1 MAAANVGLMADADEV
16 EGCLFGY
23 GERTGN
29 FGLITVALNMYTNG
43 VSPDLDFSNMEEL
56 ITVSEKCNKI
66 PTPPH
71 AIQRQARSI

>member
-1 MAAANVGLMADADEV
+1 MADADEV

-43 VSPDLDFSNMEEL
+43 VSPELDFSDMEEL
-56 ITVSEKCNKI
+56 ISVSEKCNKI

-71 AIQRQARSI
+71 AIQRPARSM